1 MTATHLNYF
10 FICHRKLWLFTQ
22 GIHMEHTSEAVAEG
36 KLIGENSYLQRPEK
50 YREVEIAGSKID
62 HYNAKDKVVHEI
74 KKSDSMEAAH
84 EWQVKYYI
92 WLLEQNGVQGVTGL
106 LEYPV
111 IRQKK
116 EVILSSSDREYLLEV
131 INKIKTIINSDICP
145 QVIHAKICK
154 SCSYH
159 DFCYIDE

>member
-1 MTATHLNYF
+1 
-10 FICHRKLWLFTQ
+10 
-22 GIHMEHTSEAVAEG
+22 
-36 KLIGENSYLQRPEK
+36 
-50 YREVEIAGSKID
+50 
-62 HYNAKDKVVHEI
+62 
-74 KKSDSMEAAH
+74 MEAAH

-116 EVILSSSDREYLLEV
+116 EVILSASDREYLLEV
-131 INKIKTIINSDICP
+131 ISKIKTIINSEICP